1 MESFFPSS
9 NPSSSRASSSMITGS
24 SFNQLLS
31 RGGSTDLIKLHCDEH
46 PDRLVDR
53 FCLSRG
59 EFICGKCPLTG
70 DNTRRI
76 DKVVMSEC
84 MQKVNELLRERMLE
98 IVQTNQ
104 QPTQQLKHI
113 LTLQNTLIKMV
124 AEIGGPQSVGS
135 RVLASQFGKI
145 VEHIQPMLKSE
156 ADKIAIF
163 FCTPPEP
170 K

>member
-1 MESFFPSS
+1 MESFFSTSKETS
-9 NPSSSRASSSMITGS
+9 NPSGASSSLITGS
-24 SFNQLLS
+24 SFNQLMS

-70 DNTRRI
+70 DNTRRV
-76 DKVVMSEC
+76 DRVAMGEC
-84 MQKVNELLRERMLE
+84 MLKVNELLRERMLE

-113 LTLQNTLIKMV
+113 LTLQNSLNKMV
-124 AEIGGPQSVGS
+124 ADIGG
-135 RVLASQFGKI
+135 A
-145 VEHIQPMLKSE
+145 
-156 ADKIAIF
+156 
-163 FCTPPEP
+163 
-170 K
+170 